1 VSIEKITD
9 YIKGLW
15 DEFVEFLL
23 DIPLIVFDGLMSAL
37 AAALEAVPVPD
48 FVTTADISAYIHPDV
63 GFFLAQS
70 GVSTGLAFIGSAMV
84 FRFFRRVLTLGIW

>member
-1 VSIEKITD
+1 MSIEKITD

-23 DIPLIVFDGLMSAL
+23 DIPLIVFDGLMNAL
-37 AAALEAVPVPD
+37 ATALEAVPVPD
-48 FVTTADISAYIHPDV
+48 FVSNADISSYIHPDI

-70 GVSTGLAFIGSAMV
+70 GVTTGLAFIGSAMV

>member
-9 YIKGLW
+9 YIKGVW

-37 AAALEAVPVPD
+37 ATALEAVPVPD
-48 FVTTADISAYIHPDV
+48 FVSNADISSYIHPDI

-70 GVSTGLAFIGSAMV
+70 GVTTGLAFIGSAMV
-84 FRFFRRVLTLGIW
+84 FRFLRRILTLGIW

>member
-1 VSIEKITD
+1 MSIEKITD
-9 YIKGLW
+9 YIKGVW

-37 AAALEAVPVPD
+37 ATALEAVPVPD
-48 FVTTADISAYIHPDV
+48 FVSNADISSYIHPDI

-70 GVSTGLAFIGSAMV
+70 GVTTGLAFIGSAMV
-84 FRFFRRVLTLGIW
+84 FRFLRRILTLGIW